1 MNRKIVDTM
10 AKEGTT
16 VGHLNN
22 DTRDALKRFST
33 ATITLQLLKR
43 GMAPLTQMSERLVSK
58 AVTLRFIPMGE
69 DLSTPTPCRRELS

>member
-1 MNRKIVDTM
+1 MNRKIVDTI
-10 AKEGTT
+10 AKEGPT
-16 VGHLNN
+16 VGLLNN
-22 DTRDALKRFST
+22 DTRDTLKRFST